1 MLETQDLLL
10 IQAIQTTA
18 TITDLPFESRKGW
31 VLLII
36 RELKDMK
43 EPEVID
49 PFYRG
54 LILILRSIG

>member
-1 MLETQDLLL
+1 LL